1 MKNTAQLGCFK
12 ILSESS
18 VAAGIRRIEG
28 TTGYGV
34 LNLLDERTEM
44 LHKVADALK
53 VNNMKDLPLR
63 AVAVASE
70 VKALSKEL
78 DAAKAAA
85 AASKIDGLFEVAE
98 DVNGIKILTA
108 YFSGTAPEAL
118 RSMAEKVRDKAPN
131 TVAALVGSTDGK
143 ITLAVAC
150 GKGALDAG
158 LKAGVLVKQIAAI
171 AGGNGGGKP
180 DFAMAGLKDE
190 NKIDEALNAV
200 AGIVKNVLEG

>member
-1 MKNTAQLGCFK
+1 M
-12 ILSESS
+12 
-18 VAAGIRRIEG
+18 
-28 TTGYGV
+28 
-34 LNLLDERTEM
+34 
-44 LHKVADALK
+44 
-53 VNNMKDLPLR
+53 
-63 AVAVASE
+63 
-70 VKALSKEL
+70 
-78 DAAKAAA
+78 
-85 AASKIDGLFEVAE
+85 
-98 DVNGIKILTA
+98 
-108 YFSGTAPEAL
+108 
-118 RSMAEKVRDKAPN
+118 
-131 TVAALVGSTDGK
+131 AALVGSTDGK

>member
-1 MKNTAQLGCFK
+1 M
-12 ILSESS
+12 
-18 VAAGIRRIEG
+18 
-28 TTGYGV
+28 
-34 LNLLDERTEM
+34 
-44 LHKVADALK
+44 
-53 VNNMKDLPLR
+53 
-63 AVAVASE
+63 
-70 VKALSKEL
+70 
-78 DAAKAAA
+78 
-85 AASKIDGLFEVAE
+85 
-98 DVNGIKILTA
+98 
-108 YFSGTAPEAL
+108 AP
-118 RSMAEKVRDKAPN
+118 P
-131 TVAALVGSTDGK
+131 DGK